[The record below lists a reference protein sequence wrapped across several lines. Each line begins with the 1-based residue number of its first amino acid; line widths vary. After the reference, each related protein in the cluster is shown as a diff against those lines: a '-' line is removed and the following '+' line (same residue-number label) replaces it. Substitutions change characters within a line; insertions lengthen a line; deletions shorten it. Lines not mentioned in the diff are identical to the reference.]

1 MPAFTTSSMRRSSC
15 FGSPASLRLVIVHLA
30 LIAIV
35 TVAMVTTL
43 PTISLQV

>member
-1 MPAFTTSSMRRSSC
+1 MMRRSSC
-15 FGSPASLRLVIVHLA
+15 FGSTASFRLVLVHLA

-43 PTISLQV
+43 PTIALHV